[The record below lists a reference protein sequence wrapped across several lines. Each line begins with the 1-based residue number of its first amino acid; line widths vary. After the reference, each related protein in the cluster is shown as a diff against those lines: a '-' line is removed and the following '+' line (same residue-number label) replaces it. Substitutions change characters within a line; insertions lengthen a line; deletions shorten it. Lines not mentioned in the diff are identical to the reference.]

1 MAYDINLDWRKPVLS
16 GSGTKDDPY
25 VYGDVIPMNL
35 DAVMTW
41 VKANSS
47 DCCGSSANQR
57 LQIHFTVE
65 ASRDAAQSAIEA
77 YWNALDSS
85 SSEAT
90 SYQTAA
96 QIKAASDATSAA
108 ALASATSK
116 LVALG
121 LSDAEIA
128 ALSGK

>member
-1 MAYDINLDWRKPVLS
+1 MFSIDLQWKRVILS

-25 VYGDVIPMNL
+25 VYGDLIPVSM
-35 DAVMTW
+35 AMVEAWM
-41 VKANSS
+41 KANAGS
-47 DCCGSSANQR
+47 DYCGNSAHAN
-57 LQIHFTVE
+57 LSLWFTENPGDDVN
-65 ASRDAAQSAIEA
+65 AAIQS
-77 YWNALDSS
+77 YWNGLNSS

-96 QIKAASDATSAA
+96 QIKAASDAASAA